1 MNKLTCIAAAAFVSL
16 PIAARSQS
24 AVSLPSAP
32 SDQGADLIID
42 RAVAAYARLN
52 SMRAEFRQTL
62 TNPLTGTTQTTSGV
76 ILRKKPNLLN
86 IKFESGDRVAADGST
101 LWVYLPSSVPG
112 QVVRMPYTGSNASAV
127 DPADQFLNFPRTR
140 FNVTFSGAATVGGR
154 ATHAVTLVPKRANA
168 AFTSAKVWID
178 DSDSSIR
185 QFDVESASGLKRHVV
200 ITSFTAN
207 PELNRSSFRFSVP
220 KGAKIVDQSALAGAV
235 Y

>member
-1 MNKLTCIAAAAFVSL
+1 MKKLTCIAAAALVSL
-16 PIAARSQS
+16 PIAARAQS
-24 AVSLPSAP
+24 AVSLPSTP
-32 SDQGADLIID
+32 SNQGADLIID

-101 LWVYLPSSVPG
+101 LWVYLPSSLPG
-112 QVVRMPYTGSNASAV
+112 QVVRMPYTGSNTSAV
-127 DPADQFLNFPRTR
+127 DPADQFLNSPRTR
-140 FNVTFSGAATVGGR
+140 FNVTSSGAATVSGR
-154 ATHAVTLVPKRANA
+154 ATHAVTLVPKRANS
-168 AFTSAKVWID
+168 AFTSAKIWID
-178 DSDSSIR
+178 DNDSSIR
-185 QFDVESASGLKRHVV
+185 QFDVETASGLRRHVV

-220 KGAKIVDQSALAGAV
+220 KGAKIVDQSALAGAA